1 MTSMINQ
8 IQGNARQRDPQVGA
22 GATILLFSDRQGA
35 TIVSVK
41 GKKTVTVKRDKAIR
55 MDQNGMSESQ
65 DYRFEYNPQAED
77 QVFTLRQNG
86 AWVQKGQPMNSGVR
100 LAIGY
105 RDEYYDFTF

>member
-1 MTSMINQ
+1 MKRGGSGREEG
-8 IQGNARQRDPQVGA
+8 GNATLPSLSPVVGVCRDRAVGA
-22 GATILLFSDRQGA
+22 APVGRFPAEPCTAGRRRG
-35 TIVSVK
+35 
-41 GKKTVTVKRDKAIR
+41 
-55 MDQNGMSESQ
+55 SQ